1 MIFVR
6 FFRLLNCSSDFFA
19 IQVHLFFIRLS
30 FKHPSLVVITCLF
43 FAWLFVNQNRKKMGG
58 RIWRN
63 KKDDGTKIKL
73 NENKVMW
80 FSFQALLGHPWTMMT
95 ETGKYKKWKYLLIGC
110 VTSRFDYFKSKRH
123 SKRILFLSK
132 SDAGASIQKKC
143 ALRKLKNRNAMN
155 TLNSK
160 QIPIGMPQ
168 INKKFNWNV

>member
-1 MIFVR
+1 
-6 FFRLLNCSSDFFA
+6 
-19 IQVHLFFIRLS
+19 
-30 FKHPSLVVITCLF
+30 
-43 FAWLFVNQNRKKMGG
+43 MGG

-132 SDAGASIQKKC
+132 SDAGASIQMKC

-168 INKKFNWNV
+168 INKKFNWNVQKFIRLFVVKTSASGETEKSFFLVSCEIVRFCPVPIILVSKIYLFNCVFH